1 MHVRGCINW
10 SCYTIIVHAQAT
22 TDVEAGSE
30 VEGEGGAGEKEGEP
44 AEKKRKDPSLYT
56 LVEAAQYGIL
66 GR

>member
-1 MHVRGCINW
+1 M
-10 SCYTIIVHAQAT
+10 
-22 TDVEAGSE
+22 EAGSE